1 MFGLLAMAGILY
13 AVLSAFLSQ
22 VLGNHSAAMGVMVIV
37 MILSMLNIP
46 ENIRSIS
53 QIWRYQSCL
62 DIDYYDGNRYTG
74 ISDHMVT
81 NGGNMPTRLFSEL
94 STDKK
99 AQIVDAGISEFSE
112 YGYENSSTNRI
123 VKKSGISK
131 GSLFKYFPTK
141 EDLYFFLLDT
151 VTTELTESLEKDAA
165 ALSTK
170 LFQRVIEYSILE
182 FSWYIKNPEKS
193 RSVIGAFA
201 KRDTEIHRKT
211 IERYGI
217 MESDIYYKLLEEVD
231 LSNFRCGTQKTVDIL
246 KWFLKDFNEDFLQH
260 IQNSNSSFESLQR
273 EYVQSLTEH
282 MEILE
287 NGLWK

>member
-1 MFGLLAMAGILY
+1 
-13 AVLSAFLSQ
+13 
-22 VLGNHSAAMGVMVIV
+22 
-37 MILSMLNIP
+37 
-46 ENIRSIS
+46 
-53 QIWRYQSCL
+53 
-62 DIDYYDGNRYTG
+62 
-74 ISDHMVT
+74 
-81 NGGNMPTRLFSEL
+81 MPTRLFFEL

-193 RSVIGAFA
+193 RLVIGAFA
-201 KRDTEIHRKT
+201 KRDTEIRKT

-231 LSNFRCGTQKTVDIL
+231 LSNFRCDRQKAVDIL
-246 KWFLKDFNEDFLQH
+246 KWFLKGFNEDFLQH
-260 IQNSNSSFESLQR
+260 IQNSNSSYEYLQR

>member
-1 MFGLLAMAGILY
+1 MFGLLAIAGVLY

-22 VLGNHSAAMGVMVIV
+22 VLGNHSAAIGVMVIV

-131 GSLFKYFPTK
+131 GSLFKYFSTK

-151 VTTELTESLEKDAA
+151 VTTELTESLE
-165 ALSTK
+165 
-170 LFQRVIEYSILE
+170 
-182 FSWYIKNPEKS
+182 
-193 RSVIGAFA
+193 
-201 KRDTEIHRKT
+201 RDTEIYRKT

-231 LSNFRCGTQKTVDIL
+231 LSNFRCDRQKTVDIL
-246 KWFLKDFNEDFLQH
+246 KWFLKGFNEDFLQH